1 MSDRHAEGMATRRA
15 VLGDA
20 HVDRAEATKTPFDA
34 PFQQMIVEGAWG
46 HVWSRDTISRR
57 ERSMLTIAL
66 LAALG
71 NEEELAMH
79 LRATRN
85 TGASPDDVLEALL
98 HVAIYAGVPRANSAI
113 RLAKEIF
120 AEKKDA

>member
-1 MSDRHAEGMATRRA
+1 
-15 VLGDA
+15 
-20 HVDRAEATKTPFDA
+20 
-34 PFQQMIVEGAWG
+34 
-46 HVWSRDTISRR
+46 
-57 ERSMLTIAL
+57 MLTIAL

-71 NEEELAMH
+71 NEEELVMH

-113 RLAKEIF
+113 RIAKEVF
-120 AEKKDA
+120 AEKKNDA

>member
-1 MSDRHAEGMATRRA
+1 MSDRHDQGMKTRRS

-20 HVDRAEATKTPFDA
+20 HVDRAEANKTPFDA
-34 PFQQMIVEGAWG
+34 PFQAMIVEAAWG
-46 HVWSRDTISRR
+46 HVWSRDQITRR

-79 LRATRN
+79 LRATKN

-113 RLAKEIF
+113 RIAKEIF
-120 AEKKDA
+120 AGKQDA